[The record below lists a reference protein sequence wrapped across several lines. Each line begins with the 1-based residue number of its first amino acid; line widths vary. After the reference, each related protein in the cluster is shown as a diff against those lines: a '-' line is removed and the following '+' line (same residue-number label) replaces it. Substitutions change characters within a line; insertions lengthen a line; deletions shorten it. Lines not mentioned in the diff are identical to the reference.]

1 MSGTEFVEGWLQI
14 LWRASWQA
22 AVLATAVWAIVT
34 VFRRH
39 LTPNWRAAL
48 WCLPL
53 IRLVALVVPVSSFS
67 LFGLVE
73 LFAPARTLE
82 PIAQQTLGHSLEM
95 ATNLDMATINE
106 EPIRGPVDLQ
116 SNRSTDQGTV
126 NAASPIVIGPW
137 QGLLPYWPAW
147 FAAVWIAGAVLSG
160 VRFTLARR
168 QIAQVVARSHVA
180 DSRVSRIVDIRSEK
194 LGLRRRVECLM
205 TCDGVGPA
213 SVGLLRPKILLPEQ
227 LSRELSHKDLV
238 AVIEHEL
245 RHIQRWDG
253 LIVGLLQLLKC
264 LHWFNPVFY
273 WCERQL
279 RLAVEQAVDRSTL
292 QTLGTA
298 NVQSYGKLLIQV
310 AQQTSHRYGLTQMAG
325 RHQSLKRRIFE
336 IAMPSASTPWR
347 SVLALGL
354 MLGLA
359 VGLLSDSAPSQAS
372 PQTSPAAVTSTSPTT
387 SQEKSEH
394 FVTGVVFD
402 EDTNEPISDAAI
414 QVLVPSESD
423 ISKRVL
429 WCKTDAAGR
438 YRLAVPIGE
447 IKIWFPP
454 IKPGYWVT
462 QPSQNMVAL
471 TTSKE
476 MPLAEYN
483 LRAKKAPLWKVKY
496 VGEIQPQRRYIAVLE
511 IPDDELRRKAL
522 AGEPW
527 SSQKDL
533 NQWNSQIED
542 DGTGAFT
549 QIGDSGKFIVGA
561 VSSQAEL
568 IVDSGFDNTHVTS
581 ADFEGATN
589 STLLKDAKGRTAKI
603 IGATIELNSS
613 VPTIVFTATGEQHS
627 KIRIVGTV
635 LDPDGKPVADAE
647 VRAAIHQTGSGGG
660 VWEEVFAKSQADG
673 AFELRVEFPKVY
685 EAALKAGVTVA
696 ANLRKAGFAVTD
708 SKPVKLEDLD
718 TTIDVGRTSLRAGFD
733 LPIRTVDA
741 QGKPLPGASITA
753 TSSLSQYIHSIR
765 TDSEGEAIL
774 KGMPADLVR
783 VQANHGQQ
791 FASTKLLVEATATNP
806 RAEIKLAPAPAP
818 AEPNSAAKPT
828 PVPIGTLAP
837 PLSVQ
842 AWSDGKPR
850 KLEDLRGKIVVL
862 DFWGTW
868 CGPCVSAIP
877 AMQKLADDYGPRGV
891 VFLGVHTADGTIEQI
906 NKLKQFKKWA
916 APTGLDEGTSITDGR
931 TANAYGVRG
940 YPAIVLIDGQGVI
953 RYRSDLQPAD
963 MKAFMEDQRKLA
975 EANDIPWPLPQN
987 PTAEE
992 AVEIG
997 NKLMVALISR

>member
-1 MSGTEFVEGWLQI
+1 M
-14 LWRASWQA
+14 
-22 AVLATAVWAIVT
+22 
-34 VFRRH
+34 
-39 LTPNWRAAL
+39 AL
-48 WCLPL
+48 WCLPM
-53 IRLVALVVPVSSFS
+53 IRLIALVIPTSSFS
-67 LFGLVE
+67 LFGLVDS
-73 LFAPARTLE
+73 LSPARTLE
-82 PIAQQTLGHSLEM
+82 PTAQQTLGQSLEV
-95 ATNLDMATINE
+95 ATNLDMAAINGE
-106 EPIRGPVDLQ
+106 LSSFPVELQ
-116 SNRSTDQGTV
+116 SIRPTVEGTV
-126 NAASPIVIGPW
+126 DAEYANENGPW
-137 QGLLPYWPAW
+137 QTLWQYWPAW
-147 FAAVWIAGAVLSG
+147 LAAIWISGVVLSG
-160 VRFTLARR
+160 VRFALIRR
-168 QIAQVVARSHVA
+168 QVAKIVARTRAA
-180 DSRVSRIVDIRSEK
+180 DSRVSRIVEIRSAK
-194 LGLRRRVECLM
+194 LRLRRRVECLL

-213 SVGLLRPKILLPEQ
+213 SVGLLRPRILLPER
-227 LSRELSHKDLV
+227 LSRDLTHKDLV

-245 RHIQRWDG
+245 RHVQRWEG
-253 LIVGLLQLLKC
+253 LIVMLLQFLRC
-264 LHWFNPVFY
+264 FHWFNPTFY

-292 QTLGTA
+292 QTLGPA
-298 NVQSYGKLLIQV
+298 NLQSYGRLLIQV
-310 AQQTSHRYGLTQMAG
+310 AQYTSTRNGLTQMAG
-325 RHQSLKRRIFE
+325 HHQSLKRRICE

-347 SVLALGL
+347 SILALGL

-359 VGLLSDSAPSQAS
+359 VGLLSDAAPSQAS
-372 PQTSPAAVTSTSPTT
+372 PQTSPAAVTGTSPTT
-387 SQEKSEH
+387 SQEKSEY
-394 FVTGVVFD
+394 FVTGVVID

-414 QVLVPSESD
+414 QILVPSESD
-423 ISKRVL
+423 IRKRVL

-462 QPSQNMVAL
+462 QPGQNMVAL

-476 MPLAEYN
+476 QPLAECD
-483 LRAKKAPLWKVKY
+483 LLAKKAPLWKVKY
-496 VGEIQPQRRYIAVLE
+496 VGEIQPQRRYIAVME

-527 SSQKDL
+527 SSQKHL
-533 NQWNSQIED
+533 NQWASQIDD

-561 VSSQAEL
+561 VSTQAEL
-568 IVDSGFDNTHVTS
+568 IVDSGFDNSQVTS
-581 ADFEGATN
+581 SDYDAATKSN
-589 STLLKDAKGRTAKI
+589 LLKDSKGRTARI
-603 IGATIELNSS
+603 IGATIELNAG
-613 VPTIVFTATGEQHS
+613 VPTVVFTSPMEQHS
-627 KIRIVGTV
+627 KMRIVGTV
-635 LDPDGKPVADAE
+635 LDPDGKPVADVE

-673 AFELRVEFPKVY
+673 AFELRVEFPKVS

-718 TTIDVGRTSLRAGFD
+718 ATIDVGRTSLRAGFD

-741 QGKPLPGASITA
+741 QGQTLSGASITA
-753 TSSLSQYIHSIR
+753 TSSYSQYFHSVR
-765 TDSEGEAIL
+765 TDSKGEAIL
-774 KGMPADLVR
+774 RDLPADLVR

-791 FASTKLLVEATATNP
+791 FASTKLLVEATNANP
-806 RAEIKLAPAPAP
+806 RAEIKLAPAPVT
-818 AEPNSAAKPT
+818 AEPNSAANPT
-828 PVPIGTLAP
+828 LVPIGTLAP

-850 KLEDLRGKIVVL
+850 TLEDLRGKIVVL

-868 CGPCVSAIP
+868 CGPCVAAIP
-877 AMQKLADDYGPRGV
+877 AMQKLADDYGPRDV
-891 VFLGVHTADGTIEQI
+891 VFLGVHTADGTLEQI

-940 YPAIVLIDGQGVI
+940 YPAIVLIDRQGII
-953 RYRSDLQPAD
+953 RYRTDIQPAD

-997 NKLMVALISR
+997 NKLMVALISRELESMLAASKEP